1 MKKYILTLFA
11 LIFAFS
17 AANAQEFTIS
27 GTVTDTEDEP
37 LAGVAVI
44 IQETKEGTMTD
55 GKGRYTIEAEEGQ
68 TLEFSFIGMVTQ
80 NVTIGKRSVID
91 IQMTENAIF
100 LDEAV
105 AIGYGVAKK
114 SDLTGAVASVKAED
128 LQTAKIGTVTS
139 ALQGLATGVHVTT
152 GSVKPGG
159 DASVIIRGN
168 STFKSD
174 STPLY
179 IVDGMPVQGGLQD
192 LSSSDIQSIEI
203 LKDASSAAIY
213 GSRGANGVVLI
224 TTKKGTADKMRI
236 SLNAS
241 YGTQRMLNKQDLMN
255 AQQYYDLVS
264 YAQPDDYT
272 WTSEELR
279 LLSRGE
285 STDWQD
291 AITQNGSY
299 QNYNFSIS
307 GGSEKIQHYFGLDYY
322 DQIGIIKNSS
332 FNKLT
337 ARYNMDAKMNDW
349 FRYGVRFNVIESTLK
364 NINEESD
371 PLYGT
376 MFSAISAQPTAPI
389 FTKDGE
395 YFDGFLNTKANP
407 VAIVDLLD
415 RTTLKSRVVGSFYLE
430 IEPVKNLRIRSDNG
444 GELVFY
450 RVNEY
455 EDERMG
461 QHYTEG
467 GHAKIMSNKKRYW
480 QTENTVTYDMNIEDT
495 HKLTV
500 MAGFSASRTEYEE
513 STADSK
519 KLSSILKYY
528 NLGGAE
534 EHGPNGSYAVT
545 SSLVSFYGRAT
556 YNYKDRYLATV
567 TMRGDGSSRFAP
579 GHRWG
584 FFPSAALAW
593 RISEESFVK
602 DNVKWI
608 SNLKLRASAGMLG
621 NQEIGDFQYAALIDL
636 GDPTANYVFGNN
648 LASGAQQINISN
660 PELTWEKSNQYDIA
674 IDFGFLDNRIAGT
687 IEGYYKRTSD
697 LLWEVPLPLE
707 SGFNTSLTNIGKV
720 DNRGIEFSIST
731 VNISTRDF
739 SWTTALNFSVNQNEI
754 MELYNGKTDVNKDL
768 FVGKPISDWYLLKNL
783 GIWQVNEAAEAAKY
797 GAQPGDRKVWDKN
810 GDYVI
815 NGDDRDF
822 CGQSTPKWYG
832 SFNTAFNFKG
842 FDLSAFFTFAGGY
855 YINNDLRRF
864 LDSYNVWGNM
874 SENYYKYYWREDRP
888 NNRYPAPRVGS
899 AFANGDGTDANLEKG
914 DYLRLR
920 NLELGYTFSKKMLK
934 IMNMRVYV
942 AVQNVFTATEF
953 TGYDVESSS
962 NSNPYPNARSFIG
975 GISINF

>member
-91 IQMTENAIF
+91 IQMTESAIF

-430 IEPVKNLRIRSDNG
+430 IEPIKNLRIRSDNG

-467 GHAKIMSNKKRYW
+467 GHAKVTANKKRYW

-500 MAGFSASRTEYEE
+500 MAGFSASRTEFEQ
-513 STADSK
+513 TIADSK
-519 KLSSILKYY
+519 KLSAILKYY

-534 EHGPNGSYAVT
+534 EHGPNESNAVT

-842 FDLSAFFTFAGGY
+842 FDLSAFFTFAGGH

-899 AFANGDGTDANLEKG
+899 AYANGDGTDANLEKG

>member
-1 MKKYILTLFA
+1 MPKLRPIKRDTGT
-11 LIFAFS
+11 
-17 AANAQEFTIS
+17 EFEQTI
-27 GTVTDTEDEP
+27 
-37 LAGVAVI
+37 
-44 IQETKEGTMTD
+44 
-55 GKGRYTIEAEEGQ
+55 
-68 TLEFSFIGMVTQ
+68 
-80 NVTIGKRSVID
+80 
-91 IQMTENAIF
+91 
-100 LDEAV
+100 
-105 AIGYGVAKK
+105 
-114 SDLTGAVASVKAED
+114 
-128 LQTAKIGTVTS
+128 
-139 ALQGLATGVHVTT
+139 
-152 GSVKPGG
+152 
-159 DASVIIRGN
+159 
-168 STFKSD
+168 
-174 STPLY
+174 
-179 IVDGMPVQGGLQD
+179 
-192 LSSSDIQSIEI
+192 
-203 LKDASSAAIY
+203 
-213 GSRGANGVVLI
+213 
-224 TTKKGTADKMRI
+224 
-236 SLNAS
+236 
-241 YGTQRMLNKQDLMN
+241 
-255 AQQYYDLVS
+255 
-264 YAQPDDYT
+264 
-272 WTSEELR
+272 
-279 LLSRGE
+279 
-285 STDWQD
+285 
-291 AITQNGSY
+291 
-299 QNYNFSIS
+299 
-307 GGSEKIQHYFGLDYY
+307 
-322 DQIGIIKNSS
+322 
-332 FNKLT
+332 
-337 ARYNMDAKMNDW
+337 
-349 FRYGVRFNVIESTLK
+349 
-364 NINEESD
+364 
-371 PLYGT
+371 
-376 MFSAISAQPTAPI
+376 
-389 FTKDGE
+389 
-395 YFDGFLNTKANP
+395 
-407 VAIVDLLD
+407 
-415 RTTLKSRVVGSFYLE
+415 
-430 IEPVKNLRIRSDNG
+430 
-444 GELVFY
+444 
-450 RVNEY
+450 
-455 EDERMG
+455 
-461 QHYTEG
+461 
-467 GHAKIMSNKKRYW
+467 
-480 QTENTVTYDMNIEDT
+480 
-495 HKLTV
+495 
-500 MAGFSASRTEYEE
+500 
-513 STADSK
+513 ADSK
-519 KLSSILKYY
+519 KLSAILKYY

-534 EHGPNGSYAVT
+534 EHGPNESNAVT

-842 FDLSAFFTFAGGY
+842 FDLSAFFTFAGGH

-899 AFANGDGTDANLEKG
+899 AYANGDGTDANLEKG

>member
-44 IQETKEGTMTD
+44 VQETKEGTMTD

-91 IQMTENAIF
+91 IQMTESAIF

-430 IEPVKNLRIRSDNG
+430 IEPIKNLRIRSDNG
-444 GELVFY
+444 GELVYY

-467 GHAKIMSNKKRYW
+467 GHAKVTANKKRYW

-500 MAGFSASRTEYEE
+500 MAGFSASRTEFEQ
-513 STADSK
+513 TIADSK
-519 KLSSILKYY
+519 KLSAILKYY

-534 EHGPNGSYAVT
+534 EHGPNESNAVT

-797 GAQPGDRKVWDKN
+797 GAQPGDRKIWDKN

-815 NGDDRDF
+815 NGDDRVF

-842 FDLSAFFTFAGGY
+842 FDLSAFFTFAGGH

-899 AFANGDGTDANLEKG
+899 AYANGDGTDANLEKG

>member
-44 IQETKEGTMTD
+44 VQETKEGTMTD

-91 IQMTENAIF
+91 IQMTESAIF

-467 GHAKIMSNKKRYW
+467 GHAKVTANKKRYW

-500 MAGFSASRTEYEE
+500 MAGFSASRTEFEQ
-513 STADSK
+513 TIADSK
-519 KLSSILKYY
+519 KLSAILKYY

-534 EHGPNGSYAVT
+534 EHGPNESNAVT

-842 FDLSAFFTFAGGY
+842 FDLSAFFTFAGGH

>member
-91 IQMTENAIF
+91 IQMTESAIF

-430 IEPVKNLRIRSDNG
+430 IEPIKNLRIRSDNG

-467 GHAKIMSNKKRYW
+467 GHAKVTANKKRYW

-534 EHGPNGSYAVT
+534 EHGPNGSYAVS

-842 FDLSAFFTFAGGY
+842 FDLSAFFTFAGGH

>member
-91 IQMTENAIF
+91 IQMTESAIF

-168 STFKSD
+168 STCKSD

-430 IEPVKNLRIRSDNG
+430 IEPIKNLRIRSDNG

-467 GHAKIMSNKKRYW
+467 GHAKVTANKKRYW

-500 MAGFSASRTEYEE
+500 MAGFSASRTEFEQ
-513 STADSK
+513 TIADSK
-519 KLSSILKYY
+519 KLSAILKYY

-534 EHGPNGSYAVT
+534 EHGPNESNAVT

-842 FDLSAFFTFAGGY
+842 FDLSAFFTFAGGH

-899 AFANGDGTDANLEKG
+899 AYANGDGTDANLEKG

>member
-91 IQMTENAIF
+91 IQMTESAIF

-430 IEPVKNLRIRSDNG
+430 IEPIKNLRIRSDNG

-467 GHAKIMSNKKRYW
+467 GHAKVTANKKRYW

-500 MAGFSASRTEYEE
+500 MAGFSASRTEFEQ
-513 STADSK
+513 TIADSK
-519 KLSSILKYY
+519 KLSAILKYY

-534 EHGPNGSYAVT
+534 EHGPNESNAVT

-842 FDLSAFFTFAGGY
+842 FDLSAFFTFAGGH

-899 AFANGDGTDANLEKG
+899 AYANGDGTDANLEKG

-934 IMNMRVYV
+934 MRVYV

>member
-91 IQMTENAIF
+91 IQMTESAIF

-337 ARYNMDAKMNDW
+337 ARYNMDAKLNDW

-415 RTTLKSRVVGSFYLE
+415 RTTLKSRAVGSFYLE
-430 IEPVKNLRIRSDNG
+430 IEPIKNLRIRSDNG

-500 MAGFSASRTEYEE
+500 MAGFSASRTEFEQ
-513 STADSK
+513 TIADSK
-519 KLSSILKYY
+519 KLSAILKYY

-534 EHGPNGSYAVT
+534 EHGPNESNAVT

-842 FDLSAFFTFAGGY
+842 FDLSAFFTFAGGH

-899 AFANGDGTDANLEKG
+899 AYANGDGTDANLEKG

>member
-91 IQMTENAIF
+91 IQMTESAIF

-128 LQTAKIGTVTS
+128 LQNAKIGTVTS
-139 ALQGLATGVHVTT
+139 ALQGLATGVQVTT
-152 GSVKPGG
+152 GSTKPGG
-159 DASVIIRGN
+159 DASVIIRGVGTLTA
-168 STFKSD
+168 S
-174 STPLY
+174 STPLFV
-179 IVDGMPVQGGLQD
+179 VDGIPVQDGLQD

-213 GSRGANGVVLI
+213 GSRGSNGVVLV

-337 ARYNMDAKMNDW
+337 ARYNMDAKLNDW

-371 PLYGT
+371 PAYGT

-415 RTTLKSRVVGSFYLE
+415 RTTLKSRAVGSFYLE

-444 GELVFY
+444 GELVYY

-519 KLSSILKYY
+519 KLSAILKYY

-534 EHGPNGSYAVT
+534 EHGPNGSYAVS

-602 DNVKWI
+602 DNAEWL

-621 NQEIGDFQYAALIDL
+621 NQEIGEFRYAALISL
-636 GDPTANYVFGNN
+636 GGASANYVFGDT
-648 LASGAQQINISN
+648 LVSGAMQTNISN
-660 PELTWEKSNQYDIA
+660 PELTWEKATQYDVA
-674 IDFGFLDNRIAGT
+674 IDFGLLDNRIAGT

-697 LLWEVPLPLE
+697 LLYEVPLPLE
-707 SGFNTSLTNIGKV
+707 SGFNTSLTNIGKI
-720 DNRGIEFSIST
+720 DNRGIEFAINT
-731 VNISTRDF
+731 VNISNRNF
-739 SWTTALNFSVNQNEI
+739 SWTTGLNFSVNQNEI
-754 MELYNGKTDVNKDL
+754 VELYDGKTDINKDL

-783 GIWQVNEAAEAAKY
+783 GIWQLDEADEAAKY

-822 CGQSTPKWYG
+822 CGQSAPKWYG
-832 SFNTAFNFKG
+832 SFTTTFNLYG
-842 FDLSAFFTFAGGY
+842 FDLSAYFTFAGGH
-855 YINNDLRRF
+855 YINNDLRRY
-864 LDSYNVWGNM
+864 LDSYNTWGNM

-899 AFANGDGTDANLEKG
+899 AYANGDGTDANLEKG

-934 IMNMRVYV
+934 IMNMRIYF

-962 NSNPYPNARSFIG
+962 NTNPYPNARSFIG

>member
-91 IQMTENAIF
+91 IQMTESAIF

-430 IEPVKNLRIRSDNG
+430 IEPIKNLRIRSDNG

-467 GHAKIMSNKKRYW
+467 GHAKVTANKKRYW

-500 MAGFSASRTEYEE
+500 MAGFSASRTEFEQ
-513 STADSK
+513 TIADSK
-519 KLSSILKYY
+519 KLSAILKYY

-534 EHGPNGSYAVT
+534 EHGPNESNAVT

-768 FVGKPISDWYLLKNL
+768 FVGKPISDWYLLKNH
-783 GIWQVNEAAEAAKY
+783 GGWQVNEAAEAAKY

-842 FDLSAFFTFAGGY
+842 FDLSAFFTFAGGH

-899 AFANGDGTDANLEKG
+899 AYANGDGTDANLEKG

>member
-17 AANAQEFTIS
+17 ATNAQEFTIS

-91 IQMTENAIF
+91 IQMTESAIF

-430 IEPVKNLRIRSDNG
+430 IEPIKNLRIRSDNG

-467 GHAKIMSNKKRYW
+467 GHAKVTANKKRYW

-500 MAGFSASRTEYEE
+500 MAGFSASRTEFEQ
-513 STADSK
+513 TIADSK
-519 KLSSILKYY
+519 KLSAILKYY

-534 EHGPNGSYAVT
+534 EHGPNESNAVT

-842 FDLSAFFTFAGGY
+842 FDLSAFFTFAGGH

-899 AFANGDGTDANLEKG
+899 AYANGDGTDANLEKG

>member
-27 GTVTDTEDEP
+27 GIVTDTEDEP

-91 IQMTENAIF
+91 IQMTESAIF

-430 IEPVKNLRIRSDNG
+430 IEPIKNLRIRSDNG

-467 GHAKIMSNKKRYW
+467 GHAKVTANKKRYW

-500 MAGFSASRTEYEE
+500 MAGFSASRTEFEQ
-513 STADSK
+513 TIADSK
-519 KLSSILKYY
+519 KLSAILKYY

-534 EHGPNGSYAVT
+534 EHGPNESNAVT

-842 FDLSAFFTFAGGY
+842 FDLSAFFTFAGGH

-899 AFANGDGTDANLEKG
+899 AYANGDGTDANLEKG

>member
-80 NVTIGKRSVID
+80 NVTVGKRSVID
-91 IQMTENAIF
+91 IQMTESAIF

-128 LQTAKIGTVTS
+128 LQNAKIGTVTS
-139 ALQGLATGVHVTT
+139 ALQGLATGVQVTT
-152 GSVKPGG
+152 GSTKPGG
-159 DASVIIRGN
+159 DASVIIRGVGTLTA
-168 STFKSD
+168 S
-174 STPLY
+174 STPLFV
-179 IVDGMPVQGGLQD
+179 VDGIPVQDGLQD

-213 GSRGANGVVLI
+213 GSRGSNGVVLV

-264 YAQPDDYT
+264 YAQPDDYK
-272 WTSEELR
+272 WSSEELR

-332 FNKLT
+332 FKKLT
-337 ARYNMDAKMNDW
+337 ARYNMDAKLNDW

-371 PLYGT
+371 PGYGT

-415 RTTLKSRVVGSFYLE
+415 RTTLKSRAVGSFYLE

-480 QTENTVTYDMNIEDT
+480 QTENTITYDMNIEDT

-513 STADSK
+513 ATADSK
-519 KLSSILKYY
+519 KLSAILKYY

-534 EHGPNGSYAVT
+534 EHGPNGSYAAS

-602 DNVKWI
+602 DNAEWL

-621 NQEIGDFQYAALIDL
+621 NQEIGEFRYAALISL
-636 GDPTANYVFGNN
+636 GGASANYVFGDN
-648 LASGAQQINISN
+648 LATGAQQSNISN
-660 PELTWEKSNQYDIA
+660 PELTWEKATQYDVA

-697 LLWEVPLPLE
+697 LLYEVPLPLE
-707 SGFNTSLTNIGKV
+707 SGFNTSLTNIGKI

-754 MELYNGKTDVNKDL
+754 VELYDGKTDINKDL

-783 GIWQVNEAAEAAKY
+783 GIWQLDEADEAAKY
-797 GAQPGDRKVWDKN
+797 GAQPGDRKIWDKN

-822 CGQSTPKWYG
+822 CGQSAPKWYG
-832 SFNTAFNFKG
+832 SFTTAFNFKG
-842 FDLSAFFTFAGGY
+842 FDLSAYFTFAGGH
-855 YINNDLRRF
+855 YINNDLRRY
-864 LDSYNVWGNM
+864 LDSYNTWGNM

-899 AFANGDGTDANLEKG
+899 AYANGDGTDANLEKG

-962 NSNPYPNARSFIG
+962 NTNPYPNARSFIG

>member
-91 IQMTENAIF
+91 IQMTESAIF

-430 IEPVKNLRIRSDNG
+430 IEPIKNLRIRSDNG

-467 GHAKIMSNKKRYW
+467 GHAKVTANKKRYW

-500 MAGFSASRTEYEE
+500 MAGFSASRTEFEQ
-513 STADSK
+513 TIADSK
-519 KLSSILKYY
+519 KLSAILKYY

-534 EHGPNGSYAVT
+534 EHGPNESNAVT

-608 SNLKLRASAGMLG
+608 SNLKLRVSAGMLG

-842 FDLSAFFTFAGGY
+842 FDLSAFFTFAGGH

-899 AFANGDGTDANLEKG
+899 AYANGDGTDANLEKG

>member
-55 GKGRYTIEAEEGQ
+55 GKGRYIIEAEEGQ

-91 IQMTENAIF
+91 IQMTESAIF

-430 IEPVKNLRIRSDNG
+430 IEPIKNLRIRSDNG

-467 GHAKIMSNKKRYW
+467 GHAKVTANKKRYW

-500 MAGFSASRTEYEE
+500 MAGFSASRTEFEQ
-513 STADSK
+513 TIADSK
-519 KLSSILKYY
+519 KLSAILKYY

-534 EHGPNGSYAVT
+534 EHGPNESNAVT

-842 FDLSAFFTFAGGY
+842 FDLSAFFTFAGGH

-899 AFANGDGTDANLEKG
+899 AYANGDGTDANLEKG